1 MKPDGDDPAA
11 RHPDG
16 RDDIERA
23 HLKDPHDA
31 SHTIHRY
38 PAAPDL
44 TDLMQ
49 RYWIPV
55 WSVPPGREAPQ
66 RVLRYPVCQVVVAH
80 DYARFYGVEHG
91 LSTVTLTGEGW
102 AVGSM
107 LSPAAGALLT
117 GTSLAAF
124 TDRAVDLTDVLGAP
138 GARLITRIREAME
151 HCPDSPESHASAMEA
166 FDDALRAYLPIDEEG
181 RLVNRVVA
189 FVEENSDVLRVEQVR
204 AEFDLGERA
213 LQRLVHRRIGLTPK
227 WLIQRR
233 RLQEAAGRL
242 RDRSGS
248 LSEVAAVL
256 GYADQPHFV
265 RDFAKVVGMTPGT
278 FAARYGSGDR
288 PPRRGPA
295 IPAHVPHSGMS

>member
-1 MKPDGDDPAA
+1 MKPDDAHDPIAK
-11 RHPDG
+11 
-16 RDDIERA
+16 A
-23 HLKDPHDA
+23 HLKDPHDT
-31 SHTIHRY
+31 SHRIHRY
-38 PAAPDL
+38 PAAADL

-66 RVLRYPVCQVVVAH
+66 HVLRYPVCQLVVAH

-102 AVGSM
+102 AVGCM
-107 LSPAAGALLT
+107 LTPAAGALFA

-124 TDRAVDLTDVLGAP
+124 TDRAVDLTDVLGSA
-138 GARLITRIREAME
+138 GARLITRVRAAMR
-151 HCPDSPESHASAMEA
+151 PDPGSPSSHRAAADA
-166 FDDALRAYLPIDEEG
+166 FDDVLRARLPVDEEG

-204 AEFDLGERA
+204 AEFGLTERA
-213 LQRLVHRRIGLTPK
+213 LQRLVQRRIGLTPK

-242 RDRSGS
+242 RDRPGS

-265 RDFAKVVGMTPGT
+265 RDFAKVVGMTPGA
-278 FAARYGSGDR
+278 FAERYGAR
-288 PPRRGPA
+288 
-295 IPAHVPHSGMS
+295 